1 VSAPVSEVVTN
12 LDAAVDRVAERAAA
26 LDDATADIRHDLTA
40 LGDAGLLR
48 LGLDRLALPDQVAVI
63 EQISTAS
70 LAAGFCVWA
79 HRMALHYVYL
89 APESLRDR
97 HFDALAGGRRI
108 GVTAMAAGLK
118 HVAGL
123 GELPVIAR
131 PDGDGLRLSGPIRW
145 ASNVFADALIVLPA
159 RTERGET
166 YVVVVD
172 ADADGVTINPAP
184 RLMALNATGSTS
196 LHLEDVA
203 VPSDRIVSTDLPGFV
218 GQIRPT
224 FLLLQT
230 AFCVGVG
237 AAALSGAHRLHHG
250 VGAQFGEHLSAL
262 TEAARV
268 HRERLYGFAADP
280 AEAALEE
287 LIELRLRAAGLAV
300 DAARLEVTLT
310 GGAGYA
316 LGSAAN
322 RRFRESAF
330 LPIQSP
336 SEGQLRW
343 ELSRA

>member
-1 VSAPVSEVVTN
+1 VSATVSETVADLGT
-12 LDAAVDRVAERAAA
+12 AVDRVAERAGA
-26 LDDATADIRHDLTA
+26 LDDATADIRDDLTA
-40 LGDAGLLR
+40 LGEFGLLR
-48 LGLDRLALPDQVAVI
+48 LGLDRAELPDMVAVI
-63 EQISTAS
+63 EEISTAS

-79 HRMALHYVYL
+79 HRMALHYLYL
-89 APESLRDR
+89 APESLRQK
-97 HFDALAGGRRI
+97 HFDEVARGERV

-131 PDGDGLRLSGPIRW
+131 PDGTGLRVNGPIRW
-145 ASNVFADALIVLPA
+145 ASNVFEGALIVLPA

-172 ADADGVTINPAP
+172 ADAEGVTINPAP

-196 LHLEDVA
+196 LHLDDVA
-203 VPSDRIVSTDLPGFV
+203 VSSSRIVSTDLAGFV
-218 GQIRPT
+218 AMIRPT

-237 AAALSGAHRLHHG
+237 SAALRGAQRLHHG
-250 VGAQFGEHLSAL
+250 VGAQFGDGLSVL
-262 TEAARV
+262 TEAASR
-268 HRERLYGFAADP
+268 HREQLYRWAVAPDEVP
-280 AEAALEE
+280 LSK
-287 LIELRLRAAGLAV
+287 LIELRLQAAGLAV
-300 DAARLEVTLT
+300 DATRLEVTLT

-343 ELSRA
+343 ELTKV

>member
-1 VSAPVSEVVTN
+1 MSAPVSDALADLE
-12 LDAAVDRVAERAAA
+12 AAVDRVDGRAAA
-26 LDDATADIRHDLTA
+26 LDDASVDIREDLAA
-40 LGDAGLLR
+40 LGESGLLR
-48 LGLDRLALPDQVAVI
+48 LGLDRAGLPDMVAVI
-63 EQISTAS
+63 EEIATAS

-79 HRMALHYVYL
+79 HRMALHYLYL
-89 APESLRDR
+89 APPALRDN
-97 HFDALAGGRRI
+97 HFDALARGERI

-123 GELPVIAR
+123 GELPVIAE
-131 PDGDGLRLSGPIRW
+131 PDGAGLRVSGPIRW

-159 RTERGET
+159 RTDQGQT

-172 ADADGVTINPAP
+172 ADAEGVTINPAP

-196 LHLEDVA
+196 LHLDQVA
-203 VPSDRIVSTDLPGFV
+203 VPAARIVSTDLHGFV

-237 AAALSGAHRLHHG
+237 AAALRGAHRL
-250 VGAQFGEHLSAL
+250 GAGSQFGDTLELL
-262 TEAARV
+262 TQAAKQQ
-268 HRERLYGFAADP
+268 RENLFRWAADP
-280 AEAALEE
+280 GGAALSD
-287 LIELRLRAAGLAV
+287 LIALRLQAATAAV
-300 DAARLEVTLT
+300 DATRLEITLT

-316 LGSAAN
+316 LDNAAN

-343 ELSRA
+343 ELTQYE